1 MAHRG
6 LTRTLFTTEIH
17 ATAPGYDF
25 AGLKDMLA
33 WRDTIMT
40 TCGSNHRWR
49 GETASAHGYHQHG
62 FGRIVAQS
70 LPQASEGRSRR
81 RDRGRQELISGPP
94 SAAGMPEHHCRSS
107 QQPRQVHRQRQ
118 PASGTELAH
127 SAGTCQCAL

>member
-40 TCGSNHRWR
+40 TRGSNHRWR

-62 FGRIVAQS
+62 FGRIVLQS
-70 LPQASEGRSRR
+70 LPQVTDVHIEHARAV
-81 RDRGRQELISGPP
+81 
-94 SAAGMPEHHCRSS
+94 SADATADAPHTRE
-107 QQPRQVHRQRQ
+107 P
-118 PASGTELAH
+118 
-127 SAGTCQCAL
+127 TCQG